1 MLNYISACSIL
12 VEVLLSMVLGNAKST
27 QSLREVDSAI
37 TEGHSEGHS
46 VGAVKYAWML
56 EHLMAGF
63 KSTCV

>member
-1 MLNYISACSIL
+1 
-12 VEVLLSMVLGNAKST
+12 MVLGNAKST

-37 TEGHSEGHS
+37 AEGHS